1 MSTTQ
6 TETETPKQFTL
17 TVHPSPND
25 PFGLPG
31 QPTPK
36 ERGQGPFESYPY
48 NNLLPKVFPQS
59 GEIGPPLEDFEH
71 IDPGLRALKHPNP
84 NTFLEKATKITH
96 LTPAI
101 GTEVEG
107 VNLAKLTN
115 DERDQ
120 LALAVARRKV
130 MVFRNQDDFYNAG
143 GEFWKEFGS
152 HYGRL
157 HVHPTGGHPEGLPEI
172 HMIYRDEN
180 TVYYDTENITRS
192 LWHSD
197 MSHERQ
203 PPGLTAFFLFAHPE
217 TGGDT
222 FFASGV
228 EALKR
233 LSPDFVAYLKTLKQV
248 QVGIDPVHLT
258 RGGARTRNVRRDC
271 ISTVH
276 PIVRRHPVTGEE
288 SLFINKEVTKSIVG
302 YKKQES
308 DLILNF
314 LYDHIAAGIDSQCRV
329 KWAPKTVVLW
339 DNRNTLHSALFD
351 YAGSPERRH
360 GARIT
365 PQAERPIPALD
376 GLKID

>member
-1 MSTTQ
+1 MSTT
-6 TETETPKQFTL
+6 TTTTETPKSFTL

-25 PFGLPG
+25 PKGLPG

-36 ERGQGPFESYPY
+36 ERGQGPFETYPY
-48 NNLLPKVFPQS
+48 KDLLPKVFPQP
-59 GEIGPPLEDFEH
+59 GEIGSPLEDFEH
-71 IDPGLRALKHPNP
+71 VDPGHRALKHPNP
-84 NTFLEKATKITH
+84 NAFLEKATKITH
-96 LTPAI
+96 LAPAI

-120 LALAVARRKV
+120 LALAVARRRV
-130 MVFRNQDDFYNAG
+130 MIFRDQDDFFNAG
-143 GEFWKEFGS
+143 GKFWQEFGS
-152 HYGRL
+152 YYGRL

-192 LWHSD
+192 LWHTD

-203 PPGLTAFFLFAHPE
+203 PPGLTAFFLLAHPE

-233 LSPDFVAYLKTLKQV
+233 LSPDFVAYLRTLKQI
-248 QVGIDPVHLT
+248 QSGIDPIQYS
-258 RGGARTRNVRRDC
+258 RGGTRARNVRRDC
-271 ISTVH
+271 ITTVH
-276 PIVRRHPVTGEE
+276 PVVRRHPVTGEE
-288 SLFINKEVTKSIVG
+288 SLFINREMTKSIVG

-376 GLKID
+376 GLKLD